1 MFAEEQLHEDLV
13 KASLKQHDR
22 FQQIEAA
29 NRWKELELQTPDHD
43 LTALNHKMALVNT
56 KAQPKVFHD
65 HENKYREERAGLY
78 NTSYN
83 PPQPLI
89 PSSEIF
95 DTSRSHKDALN
106 LDVNLNGDMHDAIRY
121 NRTLGGNG
129 SVPQLHGQP
138 TPYETVEPFNISK
151 LLQKNKLQPTNP
163 DFKVQEGHV
172 NLKDSTY
179 GREFNTPQFLQE
191 REMPTLARQEP
202 SVLMS
207 HQNQLL
213 DNARLVSRPANPPL
227 AASMPLP
234 VKPASLVTGE
244 AIDLSRPRTAPD
256 TPFDQQFSNRY
267 SYQQPEIYTA
277 RTSGPVSLSARG
289 PGTGLSSLSSSEP
302 RNGTVS
308 RSLDLSF
315 KDDERFNWK
324 VGCGYPRPQTKLLQI
339 QDSFSKTRVKKA
351 FLAQFPER
359 NPDLRENIT
368 SGKKH
373 TFGGFN
379 AQILRG
385 TPVVA

>member
-1 MFAEEQLHEDLV
+1 MCKWPDFITWSLISDVIIGVSVSAEEQLHEDLA
-13 KASLKQHDR
+13 KASLKQHDQ
-22 FQQIEAA
+22 FQQVEAA

-83 PPQPLI
+83 PPQPHI
-89 PSSEIF
+89 SSSEIF

-213 DNARLVSRPANPPL
+213 DNARMVSRPSQS
-227 AASMPLP
+227 ASCSIN
-234 VKPASLVTGE
+234 AITSE
-244 AIDLSRPRTAPD
+244 ACITCYWR
-256 TPFDQQFSNRY
+256 SNRFKSTKNGTRY
-267 SYQQPEIYTA
+267 SLRPAVLQQIF
-277 RTSGPVSLSARG
+277 LSA
-289 PGTGLSSLSSSEP
+289 TGNLHSANEWSCVIISQRS
-302 RNGTVS
+302 RHRFIFTVII
-308 RSLDLSF
+308 RA
-315 KDDERFNWK
+315 
-324 VGCGYPRPQTKLLQI
+324 
-339 QDSFSKTRVKKA
+339 KKWYC
-351 FLAQFPER
+351 E
-359 NPDLRENIT
+359 
-368 SGKKH
+368 
-373 TFGGFN
+373 
-379 AQILRG
+379 
-385 TPVVA
+385 